1 VFTGE
6 EALALKLVDRLGNL
20 DDAVNAA
27 AKLAGMRG
35 KPSVLYPKKRNN
47 SLFDLLTDSESK
59 SLVDRVV
66 SRRAGFLY
74 RW

>member
-1 VFTGE
+1 GE

-20 DDAVNAA
+20 DDAVNLAA
-27 AKLAGMRG
+27 RLAGVRG
-35 KPSVLYPKKRNN
+35 RPGTIYPRRKKPTLI
-47 SLFDLLTDSESK
+47 DLLSNTTDSES
-59 SLVDRVV
+59 LIDRAL